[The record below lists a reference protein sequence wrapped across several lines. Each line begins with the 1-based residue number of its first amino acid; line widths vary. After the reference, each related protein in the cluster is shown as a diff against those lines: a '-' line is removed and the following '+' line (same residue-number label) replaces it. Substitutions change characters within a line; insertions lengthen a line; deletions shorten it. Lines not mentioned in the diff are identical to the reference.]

1 MRRTK
6 EIDAK
11 TDNRLGTEMLQMASL
26 MMLMIET
33 ATKLKLLKVLMRRM
47 MVVRRLKKLTWVQVV
62 MELNIAPEPGVAI
75 SLTNKVVREICGSIH
90 LNYYGLILLTSFLF
104 PAGFSFD
111 ASPALPLTRY
121 PISTI
126 GHFIPI
132 ISYVQHFFKLFL
144 F

>member
-75 SLTNKVVREICGSIH
+75 SLTNKVV
-90 LNYYGLILLTSFLF
+90 
-104 PAGFSFD
+104 
-111 ASPALPLTRY
+111 
-121 PISTI
+121 
-126 GHFIPI
+126 
-132 ISYVQHFFKLFL
+132 
-144 F
+144 